1 VPVLRPAEQLRLALW
16 FGAGVA
22 LVLFWGCLLV
32 YEVGYGTGICEDY
45 TYGNG
50 GPNDALDRWCN
61 GESWQGWL
69 TTCLCFAA
77 VSLAAG
83 RVLAARWGRPP
94 IVAGTLLACVAVWA
108 GFGLPQVLA
117 QA

>member
-1 VPVLRPAEQLRLALW
+1 MPVLRLRLALW

-22 LVLFWGCLLV
+22 VVLLWGCFLV

-61 GESWQGWL
+61 GESWRGWL
-69 TTCLCFAA
+69 TACLCFAA
-77 VSLAAG
+77 VSLIAG
-83 RVLAARWGRPP
+83 RVAAERWDWRA
-94 IVAGTLLACVAVWA
+94 IVAGAALACVAVWA

-117 QA
+117 

>member
-1 VPVLRPAEQLRLALW
+1 VPVLKLRLALW

-22 LVLFWGCLLV
+22 VVLLWGCFLV

-61 GESWQGWL
+61 GDSWQGWL
-69 TTCLCFAA
+69 AACLCAA
-77 VSLAAG
+77 AISLAAG
-83 RVLAARWGRPP
+83 RVLAERWGRLP
-94 IVAGTLLACVAVWA
+94 ILAGTLIACVAVWA

-117 QA
+117 